1 MYSQD
6 PAVEEVVRILDANT
20 HLVEN
25 NMAVLEIGDLIAG
38 PDVVDLADLAFVK
51 NAIKGINGISCE

>member
-1 MYSQD
+1 MFY
-6 PAVEEVVRILDANT
+6 PVIEVVRILDANT

-25 NMAVLEIGDLIAG
+25 NMAVLEIGDLVAG

-51 NAIKGINGISCE
+51 NIIKGINGISCE